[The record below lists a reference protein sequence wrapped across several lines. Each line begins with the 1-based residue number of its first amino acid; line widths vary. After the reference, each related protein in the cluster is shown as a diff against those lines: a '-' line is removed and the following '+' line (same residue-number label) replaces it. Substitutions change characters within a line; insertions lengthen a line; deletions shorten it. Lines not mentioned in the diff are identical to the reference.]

1 MGSSTT
7 TVQQSDPWSE
17 AQPYILTGMEDA
29 SQLYSEGGF
38 VIDPWTGN
46 VVADPSAI
54 QANSEAALTTLSDPL
69 SQAAQQALYSTM
81 GVQQATANGQVTD
94 PLAQV
99 TASMTDPLYSD
110 ELVQQLYDTTIE
122 EIMPAVNSTFAT
134 EGMTGSSLHEQN
146 LTKALASGISG
157 VEQQLISEAEARALE
172 AANAYEA
179 ATSAS
184 RAQSLQASGMVP
196 ELTQGV
202 LDPYRQSLE
211 VGQAQSDRA
220 QAELDYDVLLHSQ
233 EQAKYIDALNNYL
246 ALTSGLGASYGS
258 SSSTASQDLGVLG
271 LLSGLTGALSLF

>member
-46 VVADPSAI
+46 VVADPSAT

-110 ELVQQLYDTTIE
+110 ELVQQLYNTTIE

>member
-110 ELVQQLYDTTIE
+110 ELVQQLYNTTIE

>member
-1 MGSSTT
+1 
-7 TVQQSDPWSE
+7 
-17 AQPYILTGMEDA
+17 MEDA

-146 LTKALASGISG
+146 LTKALSSGISG

>member
-110 ELVQQLYDTTIE
+110 ELVQQLYNTTIE

-179 ATSAS
+179 ATSAA

>member
-7 TVQQSDPWSE
+7 TVQNSEPWSE
-17 AQPYILTGMEDA
+17 AQPYILTGMDDA

-46 VVADPSAI
+46 VVAAPSAAQSNAETAI
-54 QANSEAALTTLSDPL
+54 SQLAPVMGGYGWDAANSV
-69 SQAAQQALYSTM
+69 M
-81 GVQQATANGQVTD
+81 GVQNATAGGQVTD

-110 ELVQQLYDTTIE
+110 ELVQQLYNTTIE

-157 VEQQLISEAEARALE
+157 VEQQLISEAEARALD

-179 ATSAS
+179 ATSAA
-184 RAQSLQASGMVP
+184 RAQSLQASGMMP
-196 ELTQGV
+196 ELMQGI
-202 LDPYRQSLE
+202 LNPYQAQLE
-211 VGQAQSDRA
+211 VGQLASDRA
-220 QAELDYDVLLHSQ
+220 QAELDYDVLLHSM

-258 SSSTASQDLGVLG
+258 TSSTASQNAG
-271 LLSGLTGALSLF
+271 LLEILSAAAGAASLF